1 MGYNKQL
8 NDSYRIVYTDT
19 GSTALPDIH
28 TFDHTGV
35 YSLIAKPS
43 QLGKTVPIGFSV
55 VSGGKTTN
63 TTLAEGN
70 YFVEYSELASN
81 IYWNFSFLGKT
92 NSGSDFTA
100 QNTMVTYDKS
110 KGTYTVKT
118 DELSGGS
125 TDSGFTPGALSVKL
139 TGVAAYAG
147 ANKPS
152 DVDLTMYQLG
162 NFYVG
167 QTTGFLLNTAKSAGS
182 TGVFC
187 TGTFKCNKTFSG
199 FMLVPIFST
208 TNSYFYSDVTASSL
222 VNNVTALPAGFV
234 PITSTSSIINL
245 GVYGAFASTT
255 ASVKAFSG
263 SCMAIAY
270 NKK

>member
-43 QLGKTVPIGFSV
+43 QLGKTVTIGFSV

-81 IYWNFSFLGKT
+81 IYWNFSFLGKA

-100 QNTMVTYDKS
+100 QNTMVTYNKS

-118 DELSGGS
+118 DELSGGGGDVPTPAVYVTKKVDFIMTATN
-125 TDSGFTPGALSVKL
+125 TDNATTKTL
-139 TGVAAYAG
+139 TAYVYSDGTYHAFG
-147 ANKPS
+147 SLANKMK
-152 DVDLTMYQLG
+152 TKTG
-162 NFYVG
+162 TNYVG
-167 QTTGFLLNTAKSAGS
+167 QYKYDYTKFSITSFFVGG
-182 TGVFC
+182 
-187 TGTFKCNKTFSG
+187 FSG
-199 FMLVPIFST
+199 ASNGYWKGYYAPYISITSSGGYIQGIYVPATTSET
-208 TNSYFYSDVTASSL
+208 PDTNSTFAID
-222 VNNVTALPAGFV
+222 
-234 PITSTSSIINL
+234 I
-245 GVYGAFASTT
+245 YGKYT
-255 ASVKAFSG
+255 G
-263 SCMAIAY
+263 S
-270 NKK
+270 